1 MTEPDNPAAAG
12 PRVGVYAL
20 IGREDCL
27 LLLTDQEGRVCALP
41 GGAVR
46 AGEPVEQ
53 ALRRTLRDQL
63 GVTIAALDFSVVVEY
78 PIAEPGHQP
87 TSEVALLFDV
97 TLTNSEPLNESSAQR
112 HRWAE
117 ENEWAAVRPDAL
129 GNALVTG
136 ALADTPWLAWTP

>member
-1 MTEPDNPAAAG
+1 MTEPDNPAAG

-20 IGREDCL
+20 VGREDCL
-27 LLLTDQEGRVCALP
+27 LLLTDREGRACALP

-53 ALRRTLRDQL
+53 ALRRILRDQL
-63 GVTIAALDFSVVVEY
+63 GATIAALDFSTVVEH

-97 TLTNSEPLNESSAQR
+97 TLANGEQLGESFAQR
-112 HRWAE
+112 YRWADD
-117 ENEWAAVRPDAL
+117 NEWAAVRPDTF
-129 GNALVTG
+129 GNALVAGAFTG
-136 ALADTPWLAWTP
+136 TPWLAWTP